1 MILIGLRSS
10 YFFMSTMVTVS
21 IAPNAV
27 RQASEQKELD
37 SLSESGRLECFCTSI
52 VTTFLSIEQETC

>member
-37 SLSESGRLECFCTSI
+37 SLSESGRLECFYTSI